1 VKIYV
6 AVEALRKNRR
16 EDETQFRV
24 NMPPTKHHL
33 VIERPSCADQRQSM
47 VALVLISVVMQH
59 YDWVPSFDKN
69 EFEFFHIIQNDF
81 YFIFLCVVMGVRKSN
96 NQKND
101 TMLYIVMFGG
111 GRGPTH
117 CNAHTR
123 K

>member
-1 VKIYV
+1 MKIYV

-69 EFEFFHIIQNDF
+69 EFEFFSYYPKRF
-81 YFIFLCVVMGVRKSN
+81 YLFFVCG
-96 NQKND
+96 
-101 TMLYIVMFGG
+101 FG
-111 GRGPTH
+111 
-117 CNAHTR
+117 CE
-123 K
+123 KKQ